1 MPMPKIRSTAT
12 SSSVIA
18 TTGVPSMMIRLVA

>member
-1 MPMPKIRSTAT
+1 MPTWNIRSSAT

-18 TTGVPSMMIRLVA
+18 TTGVPSTMMRLVA